1 MRIQALKKLSH
12 PNVVKLKEVVRE
24 HNELHMIFEYME
36 ANLYDIM
43 KARFDSRI
51 EKTDI
56 QLTA

>member
-1 MRIQALKKLSH
+1 MQALKKLSH

-43 KARFDSRI
+43 KARCVMLS
-51 EKTDI
+51 
-56 QLTA
+56 